1 MLGGNIRVRN
11 LTYSLNNNNNNSTI
25 LNSDVIIIIIFII
38 LPHVRIKYIK

>member
-11 LTYSLNNNNNNSTI
+11 LTYSLNNNNNSTI